1 MNTLEV
7 VTILDPTTGA
17 PSEKR
22 RVTIR
27 SSGERDLSVVLTLGE
42 LRALI
47 DTGDLV
53 TRDQEEE
60 GA

>member
-7 VTILDPTTGA
+7 VTILDPTTGT

-27 SSGERDLSVVLTLGE
+27 SSGERDLSVVLTLSE
-42 LRALI
+42 LRRLI
-47 DTGDLV
+47 EEGDLV
-53 TRDQEEE
+53 THDQEED
-60 GA
+60 A